1 MVITA
6 DGVVVLQL
14 GETKRL
20 ARTGDERWFLAH
32 TLPRRE
38 RQAEF
43 HLTAQGFRTH
53 LPQIRKTVRHARQ
66 LRTVWAPFF
75 PRYLFVILDLGRD
88 PWLSVRSTIGVSHL
102 VSCDGRPAPV
112 PAGVVES
119 LIEHSGDH
127 LSLLGSGLIKGQP
140 VRILCGPFADFV
152 GTLDRLGENGR
163 VSVLLKMMGT
173 AVPIALH
180 RSVLAPA
187 A

>member
-1 MVITA
+1 
-6 DGVVVLQL
+6 VLQL
-14 GETKRL
+14 GETMRL
-20 ARTGDERWFLAH
+20 ALTGEQRWYLVH

-38 RQAEF
+38 QQAEL
-43 HLTAQGFRTH
+43 HLRAQGFGTH

-66 LRTVWAPFF
+66 LRTVRAPFF

-102 VSCDGRPAPV
+102 VSCNGRPAPV

-119 LIEHSGDH
+119 LIEHNGDN
-127 LSLLGSGLIKGQP
+127 LSILGSDLVKGQP

-152 GTLDRLGENGR
+152 GTLDRLDENGR
-163 VSVLLKMMGT
+163 VRVLLKMMGT
-173 AVPIALH
+173 AVPVALH